1 MRSRRVPSLLIVVV
15 AVLGLLVVAQMFA
28 DGGPDVEAWGADM
41 AAAVG
46 AIGGGR
52 FDDAEKRLAAA
63 VDEAEL
69 FPPFDPRVG
78 ETIEG
83 VRDLF
88 RAQGLTPADQVLY
101 QRALAIRKSARN
113 QNGDKSDQ
121 ADEGNLVLMFFS
133 DRMRR
138 IAHLYSEDGM
148 DAEALA
154 VFKRAVT
161 IKEMALGRGHI
172 RLASEYDELA
182 RLWVSTGDAG
192 GAEGYLR
199 RALELRE
206 LHLGPDHE
214 DVAQSLETVA
224 RFLRTSGMTDEP
236 ARMEARARAIRAG
249 VPQ

>member
-1 MRSRRVPSLLIVVV
+1 
-15 AVLGLLVVAQMFA
+15 
-28 DGGPDVEAWGADM
+28 
-41 AAAVG
+41 
-46 AIGGGR
+46 
-52 FDDAEKRLAAA
+52 
-63 VDEAEL
+63 
-69 FPPFDPRVG
+69 
-78 ETIEG
+78 
-83 VRDLF
+83 
-88 RAQGLTPADQVLY
+88 
-101 QRALAIRKSARN
+101 
-113 QNGDKSDQ
+113 
-121 ADEGNLVLMFFS
+121 MFFS